1 MQKEGKGARREIDTD
16 DDNGELSLDW
26 SIVCKPEA
34 AMQSQKL
41 SQKED
46 NVVSCVVSCV
56 APQRMTI
63 VSFLLYVRK
72 RSANPSR
79 VTWSVEK
86 CFSTAE
92 NTKRLAAVVVVEQE
106 ET

>member
-46 NVVSCVVSCV
+46 NVVSCV
-56 APQRMTI
+56 APQRMTV

-79 VTWSVEK
+79 VT
-86 CFSTAE
+86 
-92 NTKRLAAVVVVEQE
+92 
-106 ET
+106 